1 LSFFG
6 NAAGNNSKKRDKYKE
21 LTLAIKQ
28 IVLERAKHRCQECSK
43 KLSGTNSPHFIHI
56 SGSKKDNRPENLR
69 AVCPACYE
77 GNAPSETGT
86 MFSSFKKIFK
96 PQSRA

>member
-1 LSFFG
+1 MSFFG
-6 NAAGNNSKKRDKYKE
+6 NAAGSNSRKKDKYKE

-28 IVLERAKHRCQECSK
+28 IVLERAKHRCQICSK

-69 AVCPACYE
+69 AICPACYE
-77 GNAPSETGT
+77 EKSPKDSGN
-86 MFSSFKKIFK
+86 MFSSFKKIFSK
-96 PQSRA
+96 S

>member
-6 NAAGNNSKKRDKYKE
+6 NAAGNKGKKRDKYKE

-56 SGSKKDNRPENLR
+56 NGSKKDNRPENLR
-69 AVCPACYE
+69 AVCPECNE
-77 GNAPSETGT
+77 GKSPASDSGT
-86 MFSSFKKIFK
+86 MFSSFKKIFSK
-96 PQSRA
+96 S

>member
-1 LSFFG
+1 MSFFG

-21 LTLAIKQ
+21 LTLSIKQ

-77 GNAPSETGT
+77 GNAPTESGGT
-86 MFSSFKKIFK
+86 MFSSFKKIFSK
-96 PQSRA
+96 S